1 MTFKGLRG
9 GTFVAVFGVATV
21 ALLVA
26 AALILSSLRTQL
38 LRAIERNLVAETRMA
53 AALLIEHETDGSVA
67 ALDAEADRVGA
78 MTSARITF
86 IASDGRV
93 VGDSA
98 EDLAGLAK
106 LDNHGSRPE
115 IEAARRAG
123 LGIERRHSAT
133 LGIDLL
139 YVAVAV
145 RHPFVSFV
153 RLALPLSDVDEQVNA
168 VRRGLLVALGVALAC
183 ALALAWLSSFLLG
196 RRVDAIAAVARRY
209 ASGDFSHPSRDYGGD
224 ELGTVSRVLDDTAR
238 ELGGRIAELARDR
251 ARMETML
258 AGMLEGVV
266 VVSEK
271 GLVHLVNNAAM
282 RLLRIEGDSVG
293 KRFLEVVHQPDLG
306 RLLASALEGHT
317 PDGLEFS
324 PPRDVNRTVVAR
336 VAPIGRSA
344 SDGAV
349 LVLHDITDLRQ
360 ADRIRRDF
368 VANVS
373 HELRTPLTAIQG
385 YVEALQ
391 DEDAPEAAEARSFL
405 AIIARHTKRME
416 RLVHDLLRLARLEAG
431 QEPVERAPVS
441 MTSVFN
447 EVVME
452 LEPAIAVKRQRVITR
467 VDPAAATLLTDTA
480 KLHDAIR
487 NLVENAVAY
496 APPDT
501 AIELAAAPAPG
512 ATREKPGT
520 VVTVA
525 DNGPGI
531 PEVDLVR
538 IFERFYRV
546 DKARS
551 RESGG
556 TGLGLSIVK
565 HLVEVLGGDVRAAN
579 RPEGGAIFTIT
590 LPSCLDLRGTTS

>member
-1 MTFKGLRG
+1 VTFRGLRG
-9 GTFVAVFGVATV
+9 GTFLAVFGVAAIALVV
-21 ALLVA
+21 AT
-26 AALILSSLRTQL
+26 ALILSSLRTQL
-38 LRAIERNLVAETRMA
+38 LRAIERSLVAETRMA
-53 AALLIEHETDGSVA
+53 AGLLSERQTDGSVT
-67 ALDAEADRVGA
+67 ALNAEAHRIGA
-78 MTSARITF
+78 MTSARVTF
-86 IASDGRV
+86 VAVDGRV

-98 EDLAGLAK
+98 EDLAGLAA
-106 LDNHGSRPE
+106 LDNHNGRPE
-115 IEAARRAG
+115 IETARRVG
-123 LGIERRHSAT
+123 LGVVRRHSAT
-133 LGIDLL
+133 LGIDFL

-145 RHPFVSFV
+145 KYPSVSIV
-153 RLALPLSDVDEQVNA
+153 RLALPLTDVDEQVGA
-168 VRRGLLVALGVALAC
+168 IRRGLLLALGVALAC
-183 ALALAWLSSFLLG
+183 ALALAWLSSLLVS

-209 ASGDFSHPSRDYGGD
+209 AQGDFTQPSRAYGGD
-224 ELGTVSRVLDDTAR
+224 ELGTVARVLDATAR
-238 ELGGRIAELARDR
+238 ELGGRVSELARDR

-266 VVSEK
+266 VVNEQ
-271 GLVHLVNNAAM
+271 GLVHLVNSAAM
-282 RLLRIEGDSVG
+282 RMLRIEGQVTGQHYLDAVRLPSLG
-293 KRFLEVVHQPDLG
+293 DLIAG
-306 RLLASALEGHT
+306 ALKGES

-324 PPRDVNRTVVAR
+324 PPRDANRTVVAR
-336 VAPIGRSA
+336 VAPIGA
-344 SDGAV
+344 SGASGAV

-391 DEDAPEAAEARSFL
+391 DDDAPEPDEARRFL
-405 AIIARHTKRME
+405 DIIARHARRME
-416 RLVHDLLRLARLEAG
+416 RLVQDLLRLARLEAG

-441 MTSVFN
+441 IASMFN
-447 EVVME
+447 EVVTE
-452 LEPAIAVKRQRVITR
+452 LAPAITAKRQRVVTEA
-467 VDPAAATLLTDTA
+467 DPVAATLLADAA

-496 APPDT
+496 SPPET
-501 AIELAAAPAPG
+501 TIELSARRGPAG
-512 ATREKPGT
+512 AGEAGRMII
-520 VVTVA
+520 TVA
-525 DNGPGI
+525 DYGPGI

-565 HLVEVLGGDVRAAN
+565 HLVEVLGGEVRAAN
-579 RPEGGAIFTIT
+579 RPEGGAVFTIT
-590 LPSCLDLRGTTS
+590 LP

>member
-1 MTFKGLRG
+1 VTFRGLRG
-9 GTFVAVFGVATV
+9 GTFLAVFGVASV
-21 ALLVA
+21 ALVVA

-53 AALLIEHETDGSVA
+53 AALLSEHETDGSVP
-67 ALDAEADRVGA
+67 ALDAEAERVGA
-78 MTSARITF
+78 MTAARITF
-86 IASDGRV
+86 VAPDGRV

-106 LDNHGSRPE
+106 LDNHGERPE
-115 IEAARRAG
+115 IQTARRVG

-145 RHPFVSFV
+145 KHPFVSFV
-153 RLALPLSDVDEQVNA
+153 RLALPLSEVDEQVNA
-168 VRRGLLVALGVALAC
+168 VRRGLLVALGVALAF
-183 ALALAWLSSFLLG
+183 ALALAWFSSLLLA

-209 ASGDFSHPSRDYGGD
+209 ASGDFSHPSHDYGGD

-238 ELGGRIAELARDR
+238 QLGGRITELAQDR

-266 VVSEK
+266 VVNER

-282 RLLRIEGDSVG
+282 RLLRIGEHAIGQH
-293 KRFLEVVHQPDLG
+293 FLEVVHQPDLG
-306 RLLASALEGHT
+306 RLIGSALEGHT

-324 PPRDVNRTVVAR
+324 PPRDMNRTVVAR
-336 VAPIGRSA
+336 VAPIGS
-344 SDGAV
+344 SGSSGAV

-391 DEDAPEAAEARSFL
+391 DEDAPEADEARSFL
-405 AIIARHTKRME
+405 AIIARHARRME

-431 QEPVERAPVS
+431 QEPVERAS
-441 MTSVFN
+441 ASVATIFN
-447 EVVME
+447 EVVTG
-452 LEPAIAVKRQRVITR
+452 LEPAIAAKRQRIVTR
-467 VDPAAATLLTDTA
+467 VEPSAATLLTDAA

-496 APPDT
+496 APTDT
-501 AIELAAAPAPG
+501 TIELAAASDSGGTPE
-512 ATREKPGT
+512 THKT

-525 DNGPGI
+525 DEGPGI

-579 RPEGGAIFTIT
+579 RQDGGAIFTIT
-590 LPSCLDLRGTTS
+590 LP